1 MTGLLYVAVHS
12 LHNMSGGSN
21 VDCIAHYSGVEE
33 WKCVFAPVSQKR
45 PRVHASS
52 DGSALFLQY
61 TFPFIKRPIF
71 VLNSLYD
78 TAQLSGILGLKC
90 LPPNCDA
97 DQMKY
102 FENFRNVSLTE
113 TLTQIHHCLFEH
125 RNS

>member
-1 MTGLLYVAVHS
+1 MLAAV
-12 LHNMSGGSN
+12 
-21 VDCIAHYSGVEE
+21 V
-33 WKCVFAPVSQKR
+33 
-45 PRVHASS
+45 
-52 DGSALFLQY
+52 LFLQY

-102 FENFRNVSLTE
+102 FENFRNVSLTD
-113 TLTQIHHCLFEH
+113 TLLSRRSSVLI
-125 RNS
+125 SVSV